1 MAGPKPTQAVLI
13 AAVLVVVVGMGT
25 VLAMS
30 FQRATGPRESTDLLQ
45 ANSAP
50 AGAQR

>member
-1 MAGPKPTQAVLI
+1 MARPKPTHVLLITAVVI
-13 AAVLVVVVGMGT
+13 VVVALGT

-45 ANSAP
+45 ANPAP
-50 AGAQR
+50 AGTQ